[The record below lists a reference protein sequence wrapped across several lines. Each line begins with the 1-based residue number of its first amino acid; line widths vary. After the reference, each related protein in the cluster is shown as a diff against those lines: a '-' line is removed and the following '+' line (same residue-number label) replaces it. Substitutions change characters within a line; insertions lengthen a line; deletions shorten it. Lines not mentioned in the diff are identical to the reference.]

1 MENLRKNRHV
11 QTRISDWF
19 TVTKVEGKKKV
30 DVEKT
35 VTEKFKQTTL
45 WQGLEVKK
53 QNQDGDGDAAAN
65 GLDGDEMV
73 VHGHGDGY
81 VAGIHSTSGENSP

>member
-1 MENLRKNRHV
+1 MEKLRKNRHV

-35 VTEKFKQTTL
+35 VTK
-45 WQGLEVKK
+45 EV
-53 QNQDGDGDAAAN
+53 QAN
-65 GLDGDEMV
+65 HSL
-73 VHGHGDGY
+73 
-81 VAGIHSTSGENSP
+81 AGIGGKETESGW

>member
-11 QTRISDWF
+11 KTRISDWF

-73 VHGHGDGY
+73 VHGHGDGD
-81 VAGIHSTSGENSP
+81 GER